1 MSLDYILSK
10 ALAKTNHAVPSWA
23 LKVGF
28 SENHSGIDH
37 IGARLLAGDS
47 HKPLLPETELNQFLF
62 NKEKEETEDFK
73 ALQILLY
80 SSHKHTSRCWL
91 LRSEVLKSN

>member
-37 IGARLLAGDS
+37 VSARLLAGDS
-47 HKPLLPETELNQFLF
+47 HKPLLPEIELNQLLF
-62 NKEKEETEDFK
+62 NKEKEEIEDFK
-73 ALQILLY
+73 ALQILLS
-80 SSHKHTSRCWL
+80 SSHKHTSCCWL
-91 LRSEVLKSN
+91 LKS